1 MPYHREQPLDNGSV
15 SEHIFRTHK
24 KKNQSKSC
32 AFSSCALSSEK
43 GGKGISIF
51 AGWMGLWK
59 VPLGQQM
66 HPAGAAVVLPLLGA
80 RLGKSNVY
88 V

>member
-1 MPYHREQPLDNGSV
+1 MPYHREQPMDNGSV
-15 SEHIFRTHK
+15 SEHIFRTH